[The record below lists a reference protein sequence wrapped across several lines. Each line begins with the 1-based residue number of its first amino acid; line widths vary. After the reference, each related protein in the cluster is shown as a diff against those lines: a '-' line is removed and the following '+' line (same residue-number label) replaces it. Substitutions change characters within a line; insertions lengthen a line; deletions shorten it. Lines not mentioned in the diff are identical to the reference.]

1 MTCVDCSYTF
11 RYDHSV
17 DKICN
22 CFLRDAVEWTLWRL
36 ERIYMVAQ
44 WASVTNLAKIFD
56 IGRTKV
62 TELVHQMEID
72 PEYKDNVISFSHRK
86 KSVNIEAFQE
96 FLVTKISRKW
106 IK

>member
-1 MTCVDCSYTF
+1 MF
-11 RYDHSV
+11 GYDHIV

-22 CFLRDAVEWTLWRL
+22 CFLRDAVEWTLWHP

-56 IGRTKV
+56 IGRTKA

-72 PEYKDNVISFSHRK
+72 PEYKDNVISFSHKK

-96 FLVTKISRKW
+96 FLIMKVSRKW